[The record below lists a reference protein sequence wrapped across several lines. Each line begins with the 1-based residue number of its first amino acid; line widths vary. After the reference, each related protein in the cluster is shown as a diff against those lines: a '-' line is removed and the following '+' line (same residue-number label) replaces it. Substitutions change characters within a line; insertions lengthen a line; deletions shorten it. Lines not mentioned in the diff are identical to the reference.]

1 MRPTRRHLIS
11 AASASL
17 LLAGCRDSVGVP
29 MDSEDTGGDT
39 GDTGESLCPSLVE
52 GGTLEALLPFEDGSL
67 PLEERLESGLDGRYA
82 IDLEA
87 LPDEPSPILENGRHF
102 IRTFAP
108 QNLDAWD
115 GLRVDGVV
123 TSLPESV
130 DIGAVLMECSGNG
143 SNRSF
148 GLISAATWA
157 GVPVLD
163 VLDADHIEVVG
174 LDDHGGST
182 SSSTQGCSWVFT
194 REQLQDAILA
204 THMNGAPLPVDHGAP
219 VRLIVPGWFGCTCV
233 KWVSALNTAN
243 AGTPASSQMKEF
255 ASRTHQTAAHALARD
270 YAPARIQAAAM
281 PIRVERWTLDGETVY
296 LIYGIVWGGLEP
308 ARDLEIRLDQ
318 GWEPV
323 TFCPEPE
330 TAQTWTVWRHLWR
343 PEQTGAVD
351 IVLRIAED
359 VPQIRLDQGYY
370 SRRVMVL

>member
-17 LLAGCRDSVGVP
+17 LLAGCRDRGGVVLDSGETR
-29 MDSEDTGGDT
+29 MDSGDT
-39 GDTGESLCPSLVE
+39 GAELCPSPVA

-87 LPDEPSPILENGRHF
+87 LPDEPSPIIENGRHF
-102 IRTFAP
+102 IRAFAP
-108 QNLDAWD
+108 RNLDEWS

-123 TSLPESV
+123 TSLPEPV

-163 VLDADHIEVVG
+163 LIDADHIEVIG
-174 LDDHGGST
+174 LDEHGGST

-204 THMNGAPLPVDHGAP
+204 THMNGAPLPEDHGAP
-219 VRLIVPGWFGCTCV
+219 VRLIVPGWFGCTCI
-233 KWVSALNTAN
+233 KWVSELNTAR
-243 AGTPASSQMKEF
+243 ASTPATSQMREF
-255 ASRTHQTAAHALARD
+255 ASRTHQSAAHALAVD

-308 ARDLEIRLDQ
+308 AWDLEIRLDQ

-343 PEQTGAVD
+343 GRD
-351 IVLRIAED
+351 
-359 VPQIRLDQGYY
+359 
-370 SRRVMVL
+370 S

>member
-29 MDSEDTGGDT
+29 LDSGETGL
-39 GDTGESLCPSLVE
+39 DTGETGAVLCPSLVE
-52 GGTLEALLPFEDGSL
+52 GGTLVALLPFEDGSL

-82 IDLEA
+82 IDLET
-87 LPDEPSPILENGRHF
+87 LPDTPNPIIDNERHF

-108 QNLDAWD
+108 QNLDQWD
-115 GLRVDGVV
+115 GLWVDGVM
-123 TSLPESV
+123 TSLAEPK

-157 GVPVLD
+157 GVPVLELID
-163 VLDADHIEVVG
+163 SAYIEVVG
-174 LDDHGGST
+174 LDEHGGST

-219 VRLIVPGWFGCTCV
+219 VRLIVPGWFGCTCI
-233 KWVSALNTAN
+233 KWVSALNTVDVSA
-243 AGTPASSQMKEF
+243 PATSQMREF
-255 ASRTHQTAAHALARD
+255 ASRTHQSAAHALARD

-281 PIRVERWTLDGETVY
+281 PVRVEQWTLDGDTVY
-296 LIYGIVWGGLEP
+296 LLYGIVWGGQAP
-308 ARDLEIRLDQ
+308 AQKLEIRLDQ

-343 PEQTGAVD
+343 PAQSGAVD
-351 IVLRIAED
+351 IVLRVAEN

-370 SRRVMVL
+370 ARRVVVP